1 MLLPSPEVFD
11 ERNTPEDTRK
21 LNEEIIATS
30 EAAPDMWQFDVNVV
44 RQARRDGKGIFPLEA
59 YDETAEN
66 FHIDGP
72 SGEPLMLRTIQP
84 ESGRD
89 TLGVF
94 LHFHGGGWM
103 YGACDLQD
111 QRLKQLANET
121 NLSVVSV
128 EYRLSPENPYPAAC
142 DDGEQAARWLI
153 EEGADKLNTDF
164 LAIGGESAGGH
175 LAVNALLRLRDKHSL
190 NRFSAAV
197 LVAGAFDMT
206 QTPSGRNFH
215 DKLVLTTRDINK
227 FGDAFLVGDE
237 VRGNLKDPDLS
248 PLYADLTDMPPAHFS
263 VGTRDALLDDSLFM
277 ANKWVQHQPDVE
289 LDVYTGA
296 CHVFQYFETL
306 KQSQES
312 RKKISDFLNRLIS
325 NS

>member
-1 MLLPSPEVFD
+1 MLLPSREVFD

-30 EAAPDMWQFDVNVV
+30 EAAPDMWQFDVNDV

-66 FHIDGP
+66 FQIDGP
-72 SGEPLMLRTIQP
+72 SGEPLMLRAIQP
-84 ESGRD
+84 EAGGD
-89 TLGVF
+89 TRGVF

-121 NLSVVSV
+121 NLTVVSV

-153 EEGADKLNTDF
+153 EEGADKFNTDF

-215 DKLVLTTRDINK
+215 DKLVLTTRDINN
-227 FGDAFLVGDE
+227 FGNAFLVGDD
-237 VRGNLKDPDLS
+237 VRSDLKDPDLS

-277 ANKWVQHQPDVE
+277 ANKWVQYQSDVE

-296 CHVFQYFETL
+296 CHVFQYFDTL